1 MSDLVLVTGASSDI
15 GRALISS
22 LAAPGV
28 TILAHYHSSG
38 EPLEALRASLPSGST
53 LVPLRADLR
62 QPAEVEAMIARVTR
76 EHGTPNKLVH
86 LAASKFALTRLTQ
99 FDWEAALGDLEIQ
112 VHTLAALLKS
122 FLPAMTKGTA
132 PGKVVVLSSSVTLG
146 LPPKWLS
153 SYSIVKYAQLG
164 LVRAAAAEYAGKNV
178 TINAV
183 SPSMV
188 GTRFL
193 SDVPEKYV
201 EMAAAAHPYQRN
213 ARIDEVVP
221 LLAFLLSPAS
231 DYITGAN
238 MPVTGGSAA

>member
-1 MSDLVLVTGASSDI
+1 
-15 GRALISS
+15 
-22 LAAPGV
+22 
-28 TILAHYHSSG
+28 
-38 EPLEALRASLPSGST
+38 
-53 LVPLRADLR
+53 
-62 QPAEVEAMIARVTR
+62 MIARITE

-99 FDWEAALGDLEIQ
+99 FDWEAVQADFEIQ

-122 FLPAMTKGTA
+122 FLPTMTKGTE

-153 SYSIVKYAQLG
+153 SYSMVKYAQLG

-188 GTRFL
+188 STRFL
-193 SDVPEKYV
+193 SDVPEKFV
-201 EMAAAAHPYQRN
+201 EMAASAHPYQRN